1 MIATEFKLIPLAVL
15 SKHET
20 AVLRGLDTLP
30 ISYQKNLLDEPEIR
44 YAFLYYALLTHW
56 PELLNGDFS
65 AEELLYNRLYWFV
78 RLSKEYQVDH
88 DFDAELEGQA
98 AALFEA

>member
-1 MIATEFKLIPLAVL
+1 MIATDYKLIPLAVL
-15 SKHET
+15 HQHEN

-56 PELLNGDFS
+56 PELLNGIP
-65 AEELLYNRLYWFV
+65 AEELLYNRLYWFLCWANPCIKPPNV
-78 RLSKEYQVDH
+78 FSPAPKSK
-88 DFDAELEGQA
+88 
-98 AALFEA
+98 